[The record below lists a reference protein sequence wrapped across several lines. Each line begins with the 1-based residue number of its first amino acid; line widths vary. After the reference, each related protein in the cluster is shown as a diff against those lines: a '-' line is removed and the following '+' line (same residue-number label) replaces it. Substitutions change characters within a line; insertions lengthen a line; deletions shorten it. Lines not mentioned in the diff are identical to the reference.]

1 MIITVNNPEVL
12 VLKQVWDSAEERTAG
27 LAEGLRRKMA
37 RDILVPAVQKF
48 EEELI
53 HKYQEFLTRVP
64 SDRHHSAYGSEM
76 ISKTVY
82 WVSVARIACG
92 DIKEIPEV
100 HHPSPKEKFTFV
112 TPSKVLV
119 PVLWEHHLE
128 PRYRRG
134 MHPPHFVLG
143 KTKEGHVEKTD
154 FSFLGH
160 HLFRIR
166 RSDLDSATKIEIAV
180 GNESVGEWLRER
192 KSAQTLNM
200 LMRR

>member
-37 RDILVPAVQKF
+37 RDILVPAVQGF
-48 EEELI
+48 GGELI
-53 HKYQEFLTRVP
+53 LKYQEFLTRVP
-64 SDRHHSAYGSEM
+64 SGRHHSAYGSEM

-82 WVSVARIACG
+82 WVSVARIAPG
-92 DIKEIPEV
+92 VVDEVPGIPPPN
-100 HHPSPKEKFTFV
+100 HMSFATL
-112 TPSKVLV
+112 SKVLV
-119 PVLWEHHLE
+119 PVHWEIYLE

-134 MHPPHFVLG
+134 VHLPHFALG
-143 KTKEGHVEKTD
+143 KAKEGDVERTD

-160 HLFRIR
+160 HLFRMR
-166 RSDLDSATKIEIAV
+166 RSDFDWATKIEIAV
-180 GNESVGEWLRER
+180 GNESVGKWLRER
-192 KSAQTLNM
+192 KSAQTFNM